1 MNDERIADYL
11 IDLDAEAAAD
21 ALPYAPDFDEWNALR
36 ALMGLAS
43 GSFWEYLCSAFR
55 YTTPRQ
61 WEALIYSGAID
72 DDDYVPDGDMRA

>member
-36 ALMGLAS
+36 ARMGLTS

-61 WEALIYSGAID
+61 WDTLCYFGAID
-72 DDDYVPDGDMRA
+72 DDDCVPQTGE

>member
-1 MNDERIADYL
+1 MIDGRIDDYL
-11 IDLDAEAAAD
+11 TGLDAEAAAD

-61 WEALIYSGAID
+61 WEALIYFDAID
-72 DDDYVPDGDMRA
+72 DDDYVPQTGE